1 MVACMSVA
9 SVDMGGLLAG
19 IEEATDAHALFARTS
34 TRLRRIAP
42 FDAAVWVATDPINGL
57 TTAPVRVE
65 NLHEGGC
72 GTYWESELFSEHVN
86 LFRELARA
94 PVPVAGL
101 RAVTGDDP
109 GLSPLYRNFMCPRG
123 FDDELRAVLRVDGQP
138 WGQLSLFRER
148 GRKSFQ
154 DKEIALISAL
164 STPMARRLRSFAQPY
179 AATAASGQPEAPGML
194 LFDQHGGLVSINDE
208 ARQLLAEM
216 PPGPATTTANGI
228 EIPLPVWI
236 LSTAGR
242 ARITGENSRIRI
254 RTTTGR
260 WLVCHASCLRDLTG
274 APGMTAL
281 VIEPATPSEIASLV
295 VAAYELTRRELD
307 VTELIARGRSTGE
320 IASTLFLSAH
330 TVRDHVK
337 AIFEKVGVTSRGEL
351 IAKLF
356 TDHYEP
362 LATTRTVRVFDGAQ
376 DEADA
381 GTAGR

>member
-1 MVACMSVA
+1 
-9 SVDMGGLLAG
+9 MGVTPLEMRRLLAG
-19 IEEATDAHALFARTS
+19 IEQAADAHALFAETS
-34 TRLRRIAP
+34 TRLRRTTP

-86 LFRELARA
+86 LFRDLARA

-109 GLSPLYRNFMCPRG
+109 GLSSLYRNFMCPRG

-148 GRKSFQ
+148 GRKPFQ
-154 DKEIALISAL
+154 DTDIALMSGL
-164 STPMARRLRSFAQPY
+164 STPMARRLRSFAQPLAP
-179 AATAASGQPEAPGML
+179 AAAGRAEAPGML
-194 LFDQHGGLVSINDE
+194 LFDPHGGLVSINDE
-208 ARQLLAEM
+208 ARHLLAQM
-216 PPGPATTTANGI
+216 PPGPATTTAQGI
-228 EIPLPVWI
+228 ELPLPVWI

-260 WLVCHASCLRDLTG
+260 WLVCHASCLRDLAGT
-274 APGMTAL
+274 PGMTAL
-281 VIEPATPSEIASLV
+281 VIEPATPSEVASLV

-320 IASTLFLSAH
+320 IAATLFLSAH

-337 AIFEKVGVTSRGEL
+337 AIFDKVGVTSRGEL

-362 LATTRTVRVFDGAQ
+362 LAATQTLRVFDGEKRAQ
-376 DEADA
+376 PYLPA
-381 GTAGR
+381 